1 MDTRS
6 AIIALNMVPGIGSIR
21 LNRLIGRF
29 GAPENVFEATAR
41 ELAEVGGI
49 GTEIIR
55 YITYFNDFYSVEN
68 EIKECSDKDIR
79 IITVMDDNYPR
90 QLRNIFDPPSIL
102 YCAGLYDKWPAN
114 ALNIGIVGTRMA
126 TDYGERALK
135 KILSEMKQTKLCF
148 SVVSGMA
155 RGIDTIAHMEAIREN
170 IYTAAILGFGL
181 NKIWPFDKHYIAQH
195 IIKAGVLISEFP
207 LNMMALK
214 QNFPRRN
221 RIISGL
227 SEGVLVVEAG
237 ERSGALIT
245 SNYALEQGRD
255 VFAIPGSIF
264 SDKSIGANN
273 LIKQGAKSVMSIYDI
288 TEEFELLAKPK
299 ERNVQQELNLLK
311 LDENEKTV
319 YETMNYE
326 KKHIDN
332 ISIESNIVINQLSPI
347 LTILEMKGIVK
358 QLAGKNFIRAV

>member
-6 AIIALNMVPGIGSIR
+6 AIIALNMVPGIGSVK

-29 GAPENVFEATAR
+29 GSPEKVFEGKAQD
-41 ELAEVGGI
+41 LSQVVGI
-49 GTEIIR
+49 GPEIIR
-55 YITYFNDFYSVEN
+55 YITYFNDFYSVEK
-68 EIKECSDKDIR
+68 EIKECADKNIQ
-79 IITVMDDNYPR
+79 IITVLDENYP
-90 QLRNIFDPPSIL
+90 QQIRNIYDPPPVL

-135 KILSEMKQTKLCF
+135 KILNEMKQTKLMF
-148 SVVSGMA
+148 AVVSGMA
-155 RGIDTIAHMEAIREN
+155 RGIDCIAHMESVKEN

-181 NKIWPFDKHYIAQH
+181 NKIWPFEKHYIAQH
-195 IIKAGVLISEFP
+195 IIKAGVIMSEFP
-207 LNMMALK
+207 LDMLPLK

-221 RIISGL
+221 RVISGL
-227 SEGVLVVEAG
+227 SDGVLVVEAG

-245 SNYALEQGRD
+245 ADYALEQGRE
-255 VFAIPGSIF
+255 VFAIPGNIF
-264 SDKSIGANN
+264 ADKSIGANN

-299 ERNVQQELNLLK
+299 ERNVQQEISLLK
-311 LDENEKTV
+311 LDENEKKV
-319 YETMNYE
+319 YDVLSSE

-332 ISIESNIVINQLSPI
+332 ISIESNIEIIKLSSI
-347 LTILEMKGIVK
+347 LTILEMKGIVT
-358 QLAGKNFIRAV
+358 QMSGKTFVRKA

>member
-1 MDTRS
+1 MDTRT
-6 AIIALNMVPGIGSIR
+6 AIIALNMVPGIGSVK

-29 GAPENVFEATAR
+29 GSPENVFEATAQQ
-41 ELAEVGGI
+41 LSEVDGI

-55 YITYFNDFYSVEN
+55 YIIHFNNFYSVEN
-68 EIKECSDKDIR
+68 ELKECAEKNIR
-79 IITVMDDNYPR
+79 IITVFDDDYPR

-181 NKIWPFDKHYIAQH
+181 NKIWPFEEHYIARH

-207 LNMMALK
+207 LDMMPLK

-221 RIISGL
+221 RVISGL
-227 SEGVLVVEAG
+227 SDGILVVEAG

-245 SNYALEQGRD
+245 ANYALEQGRE
-255 VFAIPGSIF
+255 VFAVPGNIF
-264 SDKSIGANN
+264 ADKSVGANN

-299 ERNVQQELNLLK
+299 ERNVQQEMNLLK
-311 LDENEKTV
+311 LDENEKKV
-319 YETMNYE
+319 YDALNFE

-332 ISIESNIVINQLSPI
+332 ISIESNIEIIKLSPL
-347 LTILEMKGIVK
+347 LTILEMKGVVK
-358 QLAGKNFIRAV
+358 QLAGKNFVRAL